1 MNFKEELKEQFNK
14 YGFNITETQ
23 INQFEEYYKLIIDW
37 NNKINLTAIT
47 EQSQVIEKHFL
58 DSILPINQFKSGAT
72 VIDIGSGAGFPGIP
86 LKIMRPD
93 LKITLLDSLNKRI
106 NFLNIVIDQLGLTDI
121 VAIHGR
127 SEDMAKKPQYREY
140 FDIAT
145 ARAVA
150 KLNILAEYCIPF
162 IKVNGQFIAYKS
174 VDLETE
180 IKDSAN
186 AMNKL
191 YFKHNETIKLSLNEN
206 ERNIGI
212 FVKINKTPANYPRG
226 QNKPRTNP
234 L

>member
-1 MNFKEELKEQFNK
+1 MNFKEELISKFNK
-14 YGFNITETQ
+14 FGFTITDLQ
-23 INQFEEYYKLIIDW
+23 ANQFETYYNLLIDW

-47 EQSQVIEKHFL
+47 EQSEVIEKHFI
-58 DSILPINQFKSGAT
+58 DSILPINSFSTNAT

-93 LKITLLDSLNKRI
+93 LNITLLDSLNKRI
-106 NFLNIVIDQLGLTDI
+106 NFLNTVIAELKLTNI
-121 VAIHGR
+121 TAIHGR
-127 SEDMAKKPQYREY
+127 SEDIAKMPKYREI
-140 FDIAT
+140 FDIVT

-150 KLNILAEYCIPF
+150 KLNTLAEYCIPF
-162 IKVNGQFIAYKS
+162 IKVNGKFIAYKS
-174 VDLETE
+174 IDLDQE

-186 AMNKL
+186 SMNKL
-191 YFKHNETIKLSLNEN
+191 YFKHNTTLKYTLNNN

-212 FVKINKTPANYPRG
+212 FTKINKTTSNYPRG